1 MFPKEHKRTGP
12 GLAALGVGLLL
23 LVVVLALGGGRA
35 AASPSA
41 TIVRCDPATVV
52 GPIGGAVNVDIYV
65 ENVVELYAADVRL
78 SFDTTALQVVDADP
92 EASGVQMQL
101 LDTFL
106 SPDYVPRNVADN
118 DEGTIWYAATQMN
131 PAEAVSGSGPLARI
145 TFRALRPGAFTLP
158 ITYYKLARRNSLEIP
173 ATAQGC
179 AVTFVEIDSGLITF
193 VPFTAK
199 N

>member
-1 MFPKEHKRTGP
+1 MFPKDHKRTGP

-23 LVVVLALGGGRA
+23 LVVVLALGGNPV

-52 GPIGGAVNVDIYV
+52 GPMGGAVNVDIYV
-65 ENVVELYAADVRL
+65 ENVVELYGADVRL

-92 EASGVQMQL
+92 AASGVQIQL

-106 SPDYVPRNVADN
+106 SPDFVVRKVADN
-118 DEGTIWYAATQMN
+118 DAGTIWYAATQVN
-131 PAEAVSGSGPLARI
+131 PSEAVSGSGPLARI
-145 TFRALRPGAFTLP
+145 TFSALRPGAFTLP
-158 ITYYKLARRNSLEIP
+158 ITYYKLARRDSLEIP

>member
-131 PAEAVSGSGPLARI
+131 PAEAVSGSGPQSSMI
-145 TFRALRPGAFTLP
+145 SSSTLTSVSRHRFLSP
-158 ITYYKLARRNSLEIP
+158 VRSAMVIRSNSSS
-173 ATAQGC
+173 A
-179 AVTFVEIDSGLITF
+179 DR
-193 VPFTAK
+193 
-199 N
+199 